1 MLNGHYQFLT
11 PEEIELV
18 IKKLEYA
25 IAEHTRWLNDLYRSR
40 ICGLPVAEIYLK
52 KNAHHLCKFG
62 RWYHNT
68 SSPVLM
74 GREDFILIDRLH
86 RAMHASARI
95 LAIKTKQGEN
105 ITVKDYDTFIK
116 KEEDLSTGLLKLRNE
131 MRDNLFAFDYLTGL
145 LNRQSFFTI
154 LIQEHARVVRTGRPC
169 CISMVDIDHF
179 KIVNDTYGHLAGDKV
194 LQETTQCLIQHRRPY
209 DSICRYGGEEFL
221 ICLPG
226 TVPDTARKIL
236 ERLRTRISSMSIV
249 LDRNRSINIT
259 VSFGIAEMEPDVS
272 ITDTISRA
280 DESMYAAKNGGRNR
294 ICIWGEWASLHQN
307 ETF

>member
-1 MLNGHYQFLT
+1 MLNGHFQFLT
-11 PEEIELV
+11 PEDIKLV
-18 IKKLEYA
+18 IQKLEYA

-52 KNAHHLCKFG
+52 KKAHRLCKFG
-62 RWYHNT
+62 QWFHNT
-68 SSPVLM
+68 SSPILR

-86 RAMHASARI
+86 RAMHDSARI
-95 LAIKTKQGEN
+95 LAIKTKQCEE
-105 ITVKDYDTFIK
+105 ITIKEYDAFAK
-116 KEEDLSTGLLKLRNE
+116 KEGDLSTGLLKLRNE
-131 MRDNLFAFDYLTGL
+131 MRDNLFAFDSLTGL
-145 LNRQSFFTI
+145 LNRQAFITI
-154 LIQEHARVVRTGRPC
+154 LIQEHARMVRTGRPC

-194 LQETTQCLIQHRRPY
+194 LQETTQCLIRHRRPY

-226 TVPDTARKIL
+226 TVPDTAGKIL
-236 ERLRTRISSMSIV
+236 GRLRTGISSMPIV
-249 LDRNRSINIT
+249 LDGNRSINIT
-259 VSFGIAEMEPDVS
+259 ASFGIAEMEPDVS

-294 ICIWGEWASLHQN
+294 ICIWGEQASLH
-307 ETF
+307 

>member
-18 IKKLEYA
+18 IQKLEYA

-62 RWYHNT
+62 RWYHNISI
-68 SSPVLM
+68 SSPILR
-74 GREDFILIDRLH
+74 GRKDFILIDKLH
-86 RAMHASARI
+86 RAMHDSAGI
-95 LAIKTKQGEN
+95 LAIKTKQGKE
-105 ITVKDYDTFIK
+105 ITVKEYDTFIE
-116 KEEDLSTGLLKLRNE
+116 KEGDLSTGLLKLRNE
-131 MRDNLFAFDYLTGL
+131 MRDNLFAFDSLTGL
-145 LNRQSFFTI
+145 LNRQSFLTI
-154 LIQEHARVVRTGRPC
+154 LIQEHARVVRTGSPC

-194 LQETTQCLIQHRRPY
+194 LQQTTRCLIRHRRYY

-226 TVPDTARKIL
+226 TVPYTARKIL
-236 ERLRTRISSMSIV
+236 ERLRTKISSTPIV
-249 LDRNRSINIT
+249 LDRNRIINIT
-259 VSFGIAEMEPDVS
+259 VSFGIAEMKPNIS

-280 DESMYAAKNGGRNR
+280 DESMYIAKNGGRNK
-294 ICIWGEWASLHQN
+294 ICIWGE
-307 ETF
+307 